1 MLNRVRIMG
10 RESLGTLFDVDAV
23 SIETI
28 YLRTLEDATAAA
40 LIVTLKAD
48 LVSSEQSLLVGAVS
62 LLQLYDFLKSYRAQ
76 TEDLDRL
83 YEKNVRRFLG
93 NRGKVIRAMQKTLQD
108 EPERFGLYNN
118 GITLVAEDFN
128 IRPDGEI
135 ELMEPY
141 VQPLY

>member
-1 MLNRVRIMG
+1 
-10 RESLGTLFDVDAV
+10 
-23 SIETI
+23 
-28 YLRTLEDATAAA
+28 
-40 LIVTLKAD
+40 
-48 LVSSEQSLLVGAVS
+48 
-62 LLQLYDFLKSYRAQ
+62 
-76 TEDLDRL
+76 
-83 YEKNVRRFLG
+83 
-93 NRGKVIRAMQKTLQD
+93 MQKTLQD

>member
-1 MLNRVRIMG
+1 MLNRVRIIG

-62 LLQLYDFLKSYRAQ
+62 LLQLYHFLKAYRA
-76 TEDLDRL
+76 
-83 YEKNVRRFLG
+83 
-93 NRGKVIRAMQKTLQD
+93 
-108 EPERFGLYNN
+108 
-118 GITLVAEDFN
+118 
-128 IRPDGEI
+128 
-135 ELMEPY
+135 
-141 VQPLY
+141 